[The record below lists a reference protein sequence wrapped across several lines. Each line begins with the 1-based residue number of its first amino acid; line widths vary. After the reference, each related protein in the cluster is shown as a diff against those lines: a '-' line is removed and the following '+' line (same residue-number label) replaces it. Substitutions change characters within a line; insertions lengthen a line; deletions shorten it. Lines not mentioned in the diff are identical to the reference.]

1 MNSLLKEADMKTD
14 NRPQRRFNVRGTPY
28 ERLLKLAE
36 QNNLTPNQ
44 MLLNLIMDAQ
54 LEAPENNNDNHSI
67 CK

>member
-1 MNSLLKEADMKTD
+1 MKTD
-14 NRPQRRFNVRGTPY
+14 NRPQRRFNVRGIPY

-44 MLLNLIMDAQ
+44 MLLNLIMDAE
-54 LEAPENNNDNHSI
+54 LKAPENNNENLSI

>member
-1 MNSLLKEADMKTD
+1 MKTD

-54 LEAPENNNDNHSI
+54 LKAPENKNENNRI

>member
-1 MNSLLKEADMKTD
+1 MKTD
-14 NRPQRRFNVRGTPY
+14 NRPQRRFNVRGAPY

-54 LEAPENNNDNHSI
+54 LEAPENNNENHRI

>member
-1 MNSLLKEADMKTD
+1 MKTD
-14 NRPQRRFNVRGTPY
+14 HRPQRRFNVRGTPY

-44 MLLNLIMDAQ
+44 MLLNLIMDAE
-54 LEAPENNNDNHSI
+54 LKAPENNNENHRI